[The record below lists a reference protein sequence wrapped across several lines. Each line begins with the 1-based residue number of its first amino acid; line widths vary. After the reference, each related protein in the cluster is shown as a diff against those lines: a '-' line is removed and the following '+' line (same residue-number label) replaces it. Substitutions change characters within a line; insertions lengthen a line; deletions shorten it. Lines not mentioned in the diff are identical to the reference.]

1 VISALVVP
9 VLNRPDLL
17 QRMLA
22 SIDHP
27 VEHLAI
33 IDNGHVLPP
42 GKQVVE
48 NVQRTHVITMP
59 WNLGVAGSWN
69 LGIKSLPFAPWWL
82 IVNSDAHFPP
92 GSLARMEQAAR
103 PDALVMSAA
112 SPRWA
117 CFALGEDVVRRVG
130 LFDEALH
137 PAYFEDNDYTRRCE
151 AAGVPIVHTG
161 IPVHHDN
168 SSTLAGGY
176 QRANDRSFPANHAYY
191 ADKVA
196 RGDLSAGEWSLDR
209 RRDLS
214 WD

>member
-1 VISALVVP
+1 MVVP

-17 QRMLA
+17 HRNLS
-22 SIDHP
+22 SIDYP
-27 VEHLAI
+27 VEHLVI
-33 IDNGHVLPP
+33 IDNGHVLPLGP
-42 GKQVVE
+42 QVVE
-48 NVQRTHVITMP
+48 NVMRTHVITMP
-59 WNLGVAGSWN
+59 TNLGVAGSWS
-69 LGIKSLPFAPWWL
+69 LGIKALHFAPWWL
-82 IVNSDAHFPP
+82 VVNSDAYWPA
-92 GSLARMEQAAR
+92 GSLRQFAEWART
-103 PDALVMSAA
+103 DALVLSAA

-117 CFALGEDVVRRVG
+117 AFALGEQVVQRVG

-176 QRANDRSFPANHAYY
+176 QRANERSYPANAAYY